1 MNVAILSIESI
12 LPCSSL
18 PKALSFSF
26 RRFLSIRTPRSCHAV
41 KHFKGFSLQ
50 HAAMAE
56 QIRTSHPGHPG
67 IVSVSIMIVYWYVF
81 VRDLHA
87 YKGKT
92 MRHQQVCLSATFP
105 ACWEPLLQIFATTC
119 MTRNNVLR
127 TCVAKAPQHSKVH
140 TTFKNNQTYLPNAII
155 HNNHKD
161 DRHHCNFESGC
172 TSISL
177 EWLRNFIDFAQ
188 KDKSKRGTRL
198 ASLDAAQNLRI
209 GAPELIVEIHQV
221 PRLPGF
227 ELCITLQQKDRSG
240 KWQGCMESSVDSA
253 GFRVIDG

>member
-127 TCVAKAPQHSKVH
+127 TCVAK
-140 TTFKNNQTYLPNAII
+140 L
-155 HNNHKD
+155 
-161 DRHHCNFESGC
+161 
-172 TSISL
+172 
-177 EWLRNFIDFAQ
+177 LRNIVKFIQHLKTIKHTCLMQSSITIIRMIGIIAI
-188 KDKSKRGTRL
+188 L
-198 ASLDAAQNLRI
+198 NL
-209 GAPELIVEIHQV
+209 GA
-221 PRLPGF
+221 
-227 ELCITLQQKDRSG
+227 LQ
-240 KWQGCMESSVDSA
+240 
-253 GFRVIDG
+253 